1 MPKPLA
7 PGEFLRGRYRIRS
20 IIGQGGMGAIYLA
33 EDERLTGR
41 LCALKEVVHDT
52 ALSAQLQ
59 QQSGE
64 QFYRE
69 ASILARLDHPNL
81 PKVSDYFSTTTKDY
95 LVMDY
100 VAGSDLRALIEQ
112 ARAEH
117 RFLSE
122 AEVLA
127 WMGQL
132 LDALEYLHG
141 QDPPIL
147 HRDIKPSNIKLTPI
161 GIVKLVDFGLVK
173 VLEPDE
179 MTVTVVQGRG
189 TALYTP
195 LEQYG
200 GDTGHTDPRTDLYA
214 LGATLYHLLTNEPP
228 AEAKHRFLS
237 PDALIPP
244 RHHNPAISPAV
255 ERAILWGMALHPA
268 DRPPDVNTLRESL
281 LGKMPS
287 PSTSSRT
294 RERRP
299 GSVSPP
305 LGRVEALLAASALAL
320 LAIAFAASAGR

>member
-52 ALSAQLQ
+52 SLSEALKQ
-59 QQSGE
+59 QARD

-100 VAGSDLRALIEQ
+100 VAGSDLRALLEQ
-112 ARAEH
+112 ARAAGQH
-117 RFLSE
+117 LKE
-122 AEVLA
+122 ADVLA
-127 WMGQL
+127 WVGQL
-132 LDALEYLHG
+132 LDALQYLHG

-200 GDTGHTDPRTDLYA
+200 GDSGHTDPRTDIYA
-214 LGATLYHLLTNEPP
+214 LSATLYHLLTNEPP
-228 AEAKHRFLS
+228 AEAKHRFLTAA
-237 PDALIPP
+237 ALLPP
-244 RHHNPAISPAV
+244 RRHNPAISVAV

-268 DRPPDVNTLRESL
+268 DRPVDVQTLREAL
-281 LGKMPS
+281 TGRMP
-287 PSTSSRT
+287 PVGASRQDPNGAVPH
-294 RERRP
+294 RL
-299 GSVSPP
+299 PP
-305 LGRVEALLAASALAL
+305 LGRSEAALAASALLL
-320 LAIAFAASAGR
+320 LAIAFAATAGR

>member
-41 LCALKEVVHDT
+41 LCALKEVVHDPS
-52 ALSAQLQ
+52 LSETLRQ
-59 QQSGE
+59 QARD

-81 PKVSDYFSTTTKDY
+81 PKVSDYFSTSTKDY

-100 VAGSDLRALIEQ
+100 VAGSDLRAHLEQ
-112 ARAEH
+112 ARAEG
-117 RFLSE
+117 RFLEESD
-122 AEVLA
+122 VLA
-127 WMGQL
+127 WVTQL
-132 LDALEYLHG
+132 LDALKYLHG

-161 GIVKLVDFGLVK
+161 GVVKLVDFGLVK
-173 VLEPDE
+173 VLEPNE

-200 GDTGHTDPRTDLYA
+200 GDSGHTDPRSDIYA
-214 LGATLYHLLTNEPP
+214 LSATLYHLLTNEPP
-228 AEAKHRFLS
+228 AEAKHRFLTAA
-237 PDALIPP
+237 ALQPP
-244 RHHNPAISPAV
+244 RRHNPAISPAV
-255 ERAILWGMALHPA
+255 ERGILWGMALHPA
-268 DRPPDVNTLRESL
+268 DRPADVQALREAL
-281 LGKMPS
+281 LGKGASAGVPGLIPS
-287 PSTSSRT
+287 D
-294 RERRP
+294 RP
-299 GSVSPP
+299 ARSLLQFGPTEAALAGS
-305 LGRVEALLAASALAL
+305 ALLL
-320 LAIAFAASAGR
+320 LAIAFAATAGR